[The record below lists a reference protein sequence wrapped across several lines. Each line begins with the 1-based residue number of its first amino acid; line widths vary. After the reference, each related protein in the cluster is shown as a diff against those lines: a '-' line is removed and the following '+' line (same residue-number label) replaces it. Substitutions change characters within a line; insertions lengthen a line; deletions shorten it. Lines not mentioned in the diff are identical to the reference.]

1 MAMNFLGQ
9 FLLQRGAITEEQL
22 ADALEYRRE
31 HTRRTGDL
39 ALERGALTP
48 RQVTCV
54 LREQEKTDQPFGEI
68 ALQRG
73 YLSEEALDDILF
85 SQVVCCVYLGEAL
98 LERGH
103 LSRER
108 YDVLLGEYDQIE
120 SGRRMNVRYLY
131 EDAPENKILA
141 TLVVAL
147 DKAFTR
153 FAGESAKVDKIGG
166 ELGEAQYNHSF
177 LLQAA
182 LEEGSKILGRI
193 YLSKNTARR
202 LAEAF
207 PETGSAGGGTKPFEL
222 KRFFRIVNRY
232 FRSGLEQHGFSLK
245 KPSRAVTA
253 KAIREKEPCPPGMAI
268 RLATPSGPV
277 GVHMCVA
284 CRGKTKRLRQ

>member
-22 ADALEYRRE
+22 ADALEYRQE
-31 HTRRTGDL
+31 HIRRTGDL
-39 ALERGALTP
+39 ALEQGALTP

-54 LREQEKTDQPFGEI
+54 LKEQEKTDQPFGEI
-68 ALQRG
+68 ALHRG

-103 LSRER
+103 LSQER
-108 YDVLLGEYDQIE
+108 FDILLGEYEQIE
-120 SGRRMNVRYLY
+120 SGRRMNVKYLY
-131 EDAPENKILA
+131 EDAPESKMLA

-153 FAGESAKVDKIGG
+153 FAGESAKVDSIGG
-166 ELGEAQYNHSF
+166 EFNEDQYDHSF

-182 LEEGSKILGRI
+182 MEEGSKILSRV
-193 YLSKNTARR
+193 YLSESTARGM
-202 LAEAF
+202 AEAF
-207 PETGSAGGGTKPFEL
+207 PETKTTVDGAEPPEL

-232 FRSGLEQHGFSLK
+232 FRSGLELRGFTLK
-245 KPSRAVTA
+245 KPSRAVVA
-253 KAIREKEPCPPGMAI
+253 KAIRKKDPCPPGI
-268 RLATPSGPV
+268 TVRLATPSGPV
-277 GVHMCVA
+277 GVRMCIA
-284 CRGKTKRLRQ
+284 CQSKAT

>member
-1 MAMNFLGQ
+1 MAINFLGQ

-39 ALERGALTP
+39 ALEQGALTP

-68 ALQRG
+68 ALHRG

-103 LSRER
+103 LSQER
-108 YDVLLGEYDQIE
+108 FDVLLREYEQIE
-120 SGRRMNVRYLY
+120 SGRRTNVRYLY

-153 FAGESAKVDKIGG
+153 FTGESAKVDDIGG
-166 ELGEAQYNHSF
+166 EFCEALYDHSF
-177 LLQAA
+177 LLQAP
-182 LEEGSKILGRI
+182 LEDGRKILGRV
-193 YLSKNTARR
+193 YLAEKTARTM
-202 LAEAF
+202 AEAL
-207 PETGSAGGGTKPFEL
+207 PEPGLTVAEAKPPEL

-232 FRSGLEQHGFSLK
+232 FRSGLEQRGFTLK
-245 KPSRAVTA
+245 KPSRAVA
-253 KAIREKEPCPPGMAI
+253 VKPVREKEPCPPGMII

-277 GVHMCVA
+277 GVRMCVA
-284 CRGKTKRLRQ
+284 CRGKAT

>member
-1 MAMNFLGQ
+1 MAINFLGQ

-22 ADALEYRRE
+22 TDALEYRQE
-31 HTRRTGDL
+31 HIRRTGDL
-39 ALERGALTP
+39 ALEQGVLTP

-68 ALQRG
+68 ALHRG
-73 YLSEEALDDILF
+73 YLSEETLDDILF

-108 YDVLLGEYDQIE
+108 FDVLLGEYEQIE

-153 FAGESAKVDKIGG
+153 FAGESAKVDDIGG
-166 ELGEAQYNHSF
+166 EFNEAQYDHSF
-177 LLQAA
+177 LLKATT
-182 LEEGSKILGRI
+182 EKGNKILGRI
-193 YLSKNTARR
+193 CLSENTARC
-202 LAEAF
+202 LIEAF
-207 PETGSAGGGTKPFEL
+207 PKTGSVVVEAPAPEL

-232 FRSGLEQHGFSLK
+232 FRSGLEQRGFTLK
-245 KPSRAVTA
+245 KPSRAVT
-253 KAIREKEPCPPGMAI
+253 IQPIQEKKPCSAGITI

-277 GVHMCVA
+277 GVHMCVV
-284 CRGKTKRLRQ
+284 CPKKSHSH

>member
-1 MAMNFLGQ
+1 MAINFLGQ

-39 ALERGALTP
+39 ALEQGALTP

-68 ALQRG
+68 ALHRG

-103 LSRER
+103 LSQER
-108 YDVLLGEYDQIE
+108 FDVLLREYEQIE
-120 SGRRMNVRYLY
+120 SGRRTNVRYLY

-153 FAGESAKVDKIGG
+153 FTGESAKVDDIGG
-166 ELGEAQYNHSF
+166 ELSEALYDHSF

-182 LEEGSKILGRI
+182 LEEGSKILGRV
-193 YLSKNTARR
+193 YLSEKTARGM
-202 LAEAF
+202 AEAF
-207 PETGSAGGGTKPFEL
+207 PATGSAGDGTEPPEL

-232 FRSGLEQHGFSLK
+232 FRSGLEQRGFAVK

-253 KAIREKEPCPPGMAI
+253 KAIREKEHCPPGI
-268 RLATPSGPV
+268 TVRLATPSGPV

-284 CRGKTKRLRQ
+284 CQGKA